1 MMSED
6 NNEELHIDTLNKQM
20 KDKRELKFI
29 RTENENIKK

>member
-1 MMSED
+1 MMSEE

-29 RTENENIKK
+29 RTENVRIKK